1 MAHNDNI
8 VRFRRTP
15 VARHGLCHACVWSC
29 GALSDSCDNP
39 AVMVKTGRP
48 IVKALVARREESICG
63 AGAKHWLPNPNYE
76 GVPK

>member
-8 VRFRRTP
+8 VRFPRKTR
-15 VARHGLCHACVWSC
+15 GICCHCLWSC

-48 IVKALVARREESICG
+48 IAKALVARREESICG
-63 AGAKHWLPNPNYE
+63 AGAKRWEAKP
-76 GVPK
+76 